1 MNRPHLRKILIAG
14 TALLL
19 SGMAA
24 SSCFAQEGESDS
36 DRAAREEEARKLME
50 QSQMSLPE
58 LMKAGIAPDM
68 PLPESPSEEEK
79 QRQIGDSQG
88 GRPSF
93 GPGNYPERQ
102 QYRPPTRF
110 DAMQPQQRPPAGAA
124 SPAPGESTPEAFAGR
139 QQQNG
144 QQNAQKAATPPPV
157 VPQEQRSAF
166 SAVPPDENSDGIVQ
180 FPILPPKFRG
190 AYLKEEEPAAPAPS
204 APAEPQQSVT
214 EGF

>member
-1 MNRPHLRKILIAG
+1 MNRAHLRKIVITG

-36 DRAAREEEARKLME
+36 ERAAREEEARKLME

-68 PLPESPSEEEK
+68 PLPETPSEEEK

-124 SPAPGESTPEAFAGR
+124 TTAPGETTPEAFAGR
-139 QQQNG
+139 QQNG
-144 QQNAQKAATPPPV
+144 QKPVPPQPI

-190 AYLKEEEPAAPAPS
+190 AYLKEEEPQTPAPA
-204 APAEPQQSVT
+204 APAEPQTSVT